1 MRGRRATSIHRR
13 QTLALLSDPAF
24 APLIGPDSLAE
35 VPVTGL
41 AGGRTISGQ
50 IDRLVNTGKDVLIID
65 YKTNRPPPDQ
75 AEDVAPLYLKQMA
88 SYRAALQQIFPGLPV
103 RCVLLWT
110 DGPKWMELP
119 DKLLADH
126 AP

>member
-1 MRGRRATSIHRR
+1 MAV
-13 QTLALLSDPAF
+13 LEDPAIATVF
-24 APLIGPDSLAE
+24 GSGSRAE
-35 VPVTGL
+35 VPV
-41 AGGRTISGQ
+41 AGILPTKDGPRVVSGQ